1 MKCPYCGYKES
12 KVVDS
17 RPADD
22 GASIRRRRECIS
34 CQKRF
39 TSYETVEVLPIIVI
53 KKDGTREIFD
63 RNKLF
68 TGLLRSC
75 YKRPVSTKQ
84 LEEIVTEIEN
94 ELMNSL
100 SSEVTSEEI
109 GTKAMDKLRE
119 LDEVSYIRFAS
130 VYREFKDIET
140 FLNAINQLRN
150 KK

>member
-1 MKCPYCGYKES
+1 MKCPACSHPDS
-12 KVVDS
+12 KVIDS
-17 RPADD
+17 RPTENS
-22 GASIRRRRECIS
+22 SIRRRRECLA
-34 CQKRF
+34 CKHRF
-39 TSYETVEVLPIIVI
+39 TTYEMVEVVPLIVI

-119 LDEVSYIRFAS
+119 LDEVSYFRFAS